1 MALTKPTVVAV
12 PPNERIYSERYGQA
26 RESDMLQRTLLT
38 VRTRTFPFMIDLKLS
53 CALKTSRSPE
63 FH

>member
-1 MALTKPTVVAV
+1 
-12 PPNERIYSERYGQA
+12 
-26 RESDMLQRTLLT
+26 MLQRTLLT